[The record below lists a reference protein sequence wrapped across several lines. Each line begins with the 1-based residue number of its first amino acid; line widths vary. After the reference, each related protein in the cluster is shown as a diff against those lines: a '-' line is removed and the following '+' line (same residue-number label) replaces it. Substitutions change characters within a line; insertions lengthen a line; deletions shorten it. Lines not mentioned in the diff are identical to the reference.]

1 MSSWTI
7 ILFKLNISGGF
18 IYVGNQFTGLR
29 LTFEIGSGRSRVNVN
44 RILMVKSGRSTSFKV
59 IVIGYI
65 TYSMSSKKFEIS
77 VPSKFISPNRADSPL
92 LTGPNFGNNKPTGLT
107 FVNSGYFIPTK
118 LTLSPRIYPKVDE
131 MKEFS
136 GTYDFNSILKPFKF

>member
-1 MSSWTI
+1 
-7 ILFKLNISGGF
+7 
-18 IYVGNQFTGLR
+18 
-29 LTFEIGSGRSRVNVN
+29 
-44 RILMVKSGRSTSFKV
+44 
-59 IVIGYI
+59 
-65 TYSMSSKKFEIS
+65 MSSKKFEIS

-136 GTYDFNSILKPFKF
+136 GTYDFNSKLKPFKILVCTRYEAIWGIFFHTESHR